1 LGRFHL
7 VVWAALLWVLTA
19 GASFAD
25 QFAFAVPGAPGSTL
39 RFVGFDAKGE
49 QIFAAL
55 ASQQEQHNG
64 ALHYVVWVDKGRFAG
79 RNLARWCVSDGF
91 QKWGPVKDVASKT
104 VCDDTPKQRNGT
116 YTFEIAELWPRKE
129 TAAPSITPFMPAGID
144 LWWGP
149 EEAVTEWTRFCRP
162 DDATVCLMR
171 RDVLH

>member
-1 LGRFHL
+1 
-7 VVWAALLWVLTA
+7 
-19 GASFAD
+19 
-25 QFAFAVPGAPGSTL
+25 
-39 RFVGFDAKGE
+39 
-49 QIFAAL
+49 
-55 ASQQEQHNG
+55 HNG

-91 QKWGPVKDVASKT
+91 QKWAPVKDVASKT

-116 YTFEIAELWPRKE
+116 STFEIAELWPRKE

-171 RDVLH
+171 RDVLHESGVVVATMVLRSQPGSDMWMSQVRLPMGTSLVQP